1 MDIQLDWNAILE
13 LLSSFNIKW
22 ENRLDAFSI
31 LYSLIISRKK
41 NGKKRSGWVIA
52 FYRGVKSTIDY
63 QGDCVCRNSHFLKYK
78 RCSAQYSW
86 CVREI
91 RRVQIGGDNGGH
103 GCTLSRLTSLR
114 VPRIYICISVHAMCD
129 RQFYLLTGL
138 LRSRGLYAPRAVTET
153 LYQTEIALIPRE
165 F

>member
-1 MDIQLDWNAILE
+1 MQRAIFLV
-13 LLSSFNIKW
+13 
-22 ENRLDAFSI
+22 
-31 LYSLIISRKK
+31 
-41 NGKKRSGWVIA
+41 RS
-52 FYRGVKSTIDY
+52 
-63 QGDCVCRNSHFLKYK
+63 RNSA
-78 RCSAQYSW
+78 RTD
-86 CVREI
+86 
-91 RRVQIGGDNGGH
+91 RRGQRSGH

-114 VPRIYICISVHAMCD
+114 VPRIYICISMHAMCD